1 MHTNVILYIVLAA
14 ILSLVVVYFQYYFR
28 GKQKGSTRI
37 LLSFLRFLGVFGL
50 LLLLINP
57 KFSKVSYTLEK
68 PNLVLLVDNSSS
80 LQSSKENVNVIV
92 GDLKD
97 NTELVERFKIESYLL
112 GENLRSFDSLTFT
125 DALTNIQKPLAT
137 LKDVYARRN
146 TAVVLVS
153 DGNQNIGK
161 DYSFVSNTNSPSI
174 YTITVGDT
182 TRFEDLS
189 VGPLNTNK
197 YAFLNN
203 KYPLETYI
211 TYQGKGSVK
220 AKVSIKVA
228 GSTVLEEVVDLSKTN
243 NLKNIKTNINASSIG
258 VKTIQVSVEKLA
270 TERNVTNNIRTASV
284 EVISEKTKIALVSQ
298 LTHPDIGTLKKA
310 IESNEQRDVVL
321 VKPSIN
327 TQDLEDVDIFIVY
340 QPTPL
345 FKSVFDFMEQKKS
358 NFLIVT
364 GTNTDYRFLNSL
376 QTEFQIETGY
386 PGQEVFGRLNTG
398 FSKFDILDF
407 DLTNFPPLTSDAGPV
422 SFKQSNE
429 SLIGVTIKGLDM
441 NLPLLSVYAV
451 NDRKKALFMGEG
463 IWKWRMQ
470 SFRNSGDFSNF
481 DTFFGKLIR
490 YLSANTSKNRLNL
503 TYNRNYEGSNTAY
516 ISATYFD
523 ETYVFDPNASI
534 SIALTNKVTKASSK
548 VPMVL
553 KNGYF
558 EADLTNLRPGE
569 YDFSAQVKGERY
581 EEKGTF
587 KISDFDLEKQFVS
600 SNYLKMEQLAI
611 DTGGLH
617 FFPTEYKALIS
628 ELISSNS
635 YVPTQKSSE
644 NVVSLV
650 DFKILLGLI
659 ALAFSLEW
667 FIRKFNG
674 LI

>member
-1 MHTNVILYIVLAA
+1 MYTNVILFIVLAA
-14 ILSLVVVYFQYYFR
+14 TLSLTVVYFQYYFK
-28 GKQKGSTRI
+28 GKQKGRTRI
-37 LLSFLRFLGVFGL
+37 ILSILRFLGIFGL

-57 KFSKVSYTLEK
+57 KLSKVSYTLEK

-80 LQSSKENVNVIV
+80 LQSSRENVNKIV
-92 GDLKD
+92 GDLND
-97 NTELVERFKIESYLL
+97 NTELAERFKMESYLF
-112 GENLRSFDSLTFT
+112 GEHLRSFDSLTFT
-125 DALTNIQKPLAT
+125 DVLTNIQKPLAK

-146 TAVVLVS
+146 TAVILVS

-189 VGPLNTNK
+189 IGPLNTNK

-203 KYPLETYI
+203 KYPLETYV
-211 TYQGKGSVK
+211 TYQGKGTVK
-220 AKVSIKVA
+220 AKVSIKVD
-228 GSTVLEEVVDLSKTN
+228 GSTVLEEVVNLSKTN
-243 NLKNIKTNINASSIG
+243 NLKNIKTLINASNIG
-258 VKTIQVSVEKLA
+258 VKTIQVSVEKLT
-270 TERNVTNNIRTASV
+270 TERNVANNTRTASV
-284 EVISEKTKIALVSQ
+284 EVISEKTKVAIVSQ
-298 LTHPDIGTLKKA
+298 WSHPDIGTLKKV
-310 IESNEQRDVVL
+310 IKSNEQRDVAV
-321 VKPSIN
+321 VKPSISA
-327 TQDLEDVDIFIVY
+327 QDLEDVDIFILY

-345 FKSVFDFMEQKKS
+345 FKSVFDFIEQKKS
-358 NFLIVT
+358 NFLIIT
-364 GTNTDYRFLNSL
+364 GINTDYNFLNSL

-386 PGQEVFGRLNTG
+386 PAQEVFGRLNTG

-407 DLTNFPPLTSDAGPV
+407 DLSDFPPLTSDAGPV
-422 SFKQSNE
+422 SFKQPSE

-441 NLPLLSVYAV
+441 NLPLLSVYGL

-463 IWKWRMQ
+463 IWKWRIQ
-470 SFRNSGDFSNF
+470 SFRNSGDFSNL

-490 YLSANTSKNRLNL
+490 YLSANTNKNRLNL

-534 SIALTNKVTKASSK
+534 TISLTEITTKASSK
-548 VPMVL
+548 APMIL

-558 EADLTNLRPGE
+558 EADLTNLPPGE
-569 YDFSAQVKGERY
+569 YDFSVQVKGERY

-587 KISDFDLEKQFVS
+587 IISDFDLEKQFVS

-611 DTGGLH
+611 HTAGQH
-617 FFPTEYKALIS
+617 FFPAEYKEMIS

-644 NVVSLV
+644 NVVSLI

-659 ALAFSLEW
+659 VLAFSLEW